1 MQTVD
6 ADSTLLSASA
16 SSGAEQWIV
25 RQIGL
30 TQAETPVDT
39 SEMTLTAEVLVKS
52 AALSSL
58 FEQADEDILDA
69 DTGVTVSVMQPDED
83 AGLQEV
89 ESVTVTPGESVPV
102 LTVSVQD
109 GTLVLL
115 ASSANPEF
123 TVQYYAEIP
132 RFASEGHAA
141 LTILTQAVKS
151 SQPTAQRTPQGSF
164 T

>member
-1 MQTVD
+1 
-6 ADSTLLSASA
+6 
-16 SSGAEQWIV
+16 
-25 RQIGL
+25 
-30 TQAETPVDT
+30 
-39 SEMTLTAEVLVKS
+39 MTLTAEVLVKS

-115 ASSANPEF
+115 ASANPEF

-132 RFASEGHAA
+132 HFA
-141 LTILTQAVKS
+141 
-151 SQPTAQRTPQGSF
+151 
-164 T
+164 